1 MNFLAVFAMICSVV
15 MSSNVTKMSPNVT
28 DIKNT
33 ENKSNNFA
41 VQFQRR
47 FTNSDTE
54 KWLFPTSSKTV
65 GVRSGKRNGKRNG
78 KMDGK
83 LDGKMANSAKSMK
96 RIIPARLCSV
106 TNCYN
111 CNHGLLRNIFKPK
124 SKGERYCRIMMTA
137 PDCCHN
143 YFLHHGYSF

>member
-1 MNFLAVFAMICSVV
+1 MTWSIG
-15 MSSNVTKMSPNVT
+15 MSANATKMSPNVT
-28 DIKNT
+28 DIKNA
-33 ENKSNNFA
+33 ENKSNDFA
-41 VQFQRR
+41 VQFQHR

-54 KWLFPTSSKTV
+54 KWLFPTSSKTE
-65 GVRSGKRNGKRNG
+65 GERSGKRNG

-83 LDGKMANSAKSMK
+83 MENLVKSIK
-96 RIIPARLCSV
+96 RIIPARLCTV

-111 CNHGLLRNIFKPK
+111 CNHGLLRNIFKAK
-124 SKGERYCRIMMTA
+124 SKEERYCRIMMTA

>member
-1 MNFLAVFAMICSVV
+1 MNFIAVFAMTWSVV
-15 MSSNVTKMSPNVT
+15 MSSNVTKMSPNVS
-28 DIKNT
+28 DINNA
-33 ENKSNNFA
+33 ENKSNDFA
-41 VQFQRR
+41 VQFQHR

-54 KWLFPTSSKTV
+54 KWLFPTSSKAEDE
-65 GVRSGKRNGKRNG
+65 RSGKRNGKKSG

-83 LDGKMANSAKSMK
+83 MDGKMENLAKSIK
-96 RIIPARLCSV
+96 RIIPARLCTV

-124 SKGERYCRIMMTA
+124 SKEERYCRIMMTA

-143 YFLHHGYSF
+143 YFLHHGYIF